1 MAERL
6 DLKSKKELTL
16 DDYQKGTIVTD
27 SFGQIDRKTDKIMAP
42 AMMEKVLGLSGEA
55 GEVADKFKKIIRDKG
70 GDLSVE
76 DKEAVVK
83 ELGDVLWYIAEISR
97 YLDTPLSE
105 VARKNLEKLYS
116 RLDRNKIAGDGD
128 NR

>member
-1 MAERL
+1 
-6 DLKSKKELTL
+6 
-16 DDYQKGTIVTD
+16 
-27 SFGQIDRKTDKIMAP
+27 MAP

>member
-1 MAERL
+1 
-6 DLKSKKELTL
+6 
-16 DDYQKGTIVTD
+16 
-27 SFGQIDRKTDKIMAP
+27 MAP

-83 ELGDVLWYIAEISR
+83 ELGDVLWYIAGISR